1 MPGSIAEGYGWGMRW
16 LLAMIFGLGLLSG
29 CGTKSFSDA
38 FAVAV
43 DSPQQVSI
51 FDSQMGQ
58 SAEWAGKTMGQA
70 APGQPYTT
78 EVSNVTTKMIFDNS
92 PPSSIQ
98 VGLYLPDVT
107 DTGYYAISIP
117 QVSAGSITHEAPFVA
132 WYSPTP
138 VEQLP
143 PLPVDL
149 DFTAG
154 PNGWIVN
161 VTVSSPA

>member
-1 MPGSIAEGYGWGMRW
+1 MRW

-43 DSPQQVSI
+43 DRPQQVSI

-58 SAEWAGKTMGQA
+58 SAEWAGKTMGRA
-70 APGQPYTT
+70 APGEPYTT
-78 EVSNVTTKMIFDNS
+78 EVSNLATKMIFDDS
-92 PPSSIQ
+92 PPPSIQ

-107 DTGYYAISIP
+107 QTGYYAISLP
-117 QVSAGSITHEAPFVA
+117 QVSAGSTTYDAPFVA
-132 WYSPTP
+132 WYSENP
-138 VEQLP
+138 VEQLQ
-143 PLPVDL
+143 PLPLGL
-149 DFTAG
+149 DITVG

>member
-1 MPGSIAEGYGWGMRW
+1 MRW

-43 DSPQQVSI
+43 DSPQRVSI

-58 SAEWAGKTMGQA
+58 SAEWAGKTMGPA
-70 APGQPYTT
+70 APGRPYTT
-78 EVSNVTTKMIFDNS
+78 EVSNLATKMIFDDS
-92 PPSSIQ
+92 PPPSIQ
-98 VGLYLPDVT
+98 VGLYLPDRT
-107 DTGYYAISIP
+107 DTGYYAISLP
-117 QVSAGSITHEAPFVA
+117 QVAAGSITYDAPFVA
-132 WYSPTP
+132 WYSETP

-143 PLPVDL
+143 PLPLQL
-149 DFTAG
+149 DITAG

-161 VTVSSPA
+161 VTTSAGA

>member
-1 MPGSIAEGYGWGMRW
+1 MRW
-16 LLAMIFGLGLLSG
+16 LLAMIFGLGLLAG

-43 DSPQQVSI
+43 DTPQQVSI
-51 FDSQMGQ
+51 FDSRMGQ

-78 EVSNVTTKMIFDNS
+78 EVSNIATKMIFDDS
-92 PPSSIQ
+92 PPPSIQ
-98 VGLYLPDVT
+98 VGLYLPDLT
-107 DTGYYAISIP
+107 DTGYYAISLP
-117 QVSAGSITHEAPFVA
+117 QVSAGSISYDAAFVA
-132 WYSPTP
+132 WYFETP

-143 PLPVDL
+143 PLPLSL
-149 DFTAG
+149 DIAAG

-161 VTVSSPA
+161 VTPSAGA